1 MTDKDRAFNMSSMR
15 HAVFLIPLVI
25 GSAAVAQL
33 AQTRPAPPVVRT
45 LAPAPAPA
53 SAAAVADVNYSLGD
67 WRRLRASQGYR
78 FADYARF
85 LNANPDWPDET
96 KMRRWA
102 ENAMV
107 PGENAVT
114 VLSFF
119 RSKPPMTGNGFA
131 RLAEAY
137 AATGKPTEAAAAARD
152 AWTSPDLSVDNQNRI
167 GGRFWS
173 SLAAADH
180 DRRVDA
186 LLFDKKPADAARAL
200 GYSSPSR
207 RAAFSARIA
216 MQTSAANADQLYRA
230 VESQVPSD
238 AGLLMDRLRFLKDTY
253 RNVAGA
259 RWLAARPHNFVHRP
273 ADPQRFYEMLLI
285 LARAAWADRN
295 YAQAYDIA
303 RQVDDALP
311 AGADVSL
318 QPYGVRDDYTSLTWT
333 AGEAAMS
340 GLNRYASAIP
350 MFVKYS
356 KGGRSL
362 QVTSK
367 GLYWA
372 GRAAL
377 HAGRAAEA
385 NGYFQQAAAY
395 PELFYGQ
402 LALERL
408 GRPVPAPGGLPQML
422 VTDAQRTAFHQKR
435 LVRATRLLGQQGRR
449 DEQALF
455 VRALAESLDS
465 QADRVLAA
473 ELSQAIG
480 RQDLAVWT
488 ARAAR
493 NNGEAF
499 YMRVAFPTHYNSVPG
514 GRMWSMTHGITRQES
529 SFDRS
534 AISHAGARGL
544 MQLMP
549 GTAREQAGKMGIAYD
564 YSRLTTDPGYNVSLG
579 SAYYARMLNM
589 WGGNHVLAVASYNAG
604 AGNVRKW
611 VRAHGDPRRP
621 GTDVIRWI
629 ERIPFTETRGYVQR
643 VLENSVVY
651 DRLNP
656 QIAGT
661 SVHLSTYLG
670 KSRPG

>member
-1 MTDKDRAFNMSSMR
+1 MR
-15 HAVFLIPLVI
+15 SIAYLLPLVI
-25 GSAAVAQL
+25 GSAALAQL
-33 AQTRPAPPVVRT
+33 AQNRPATPVT
-45 LAPAPAPA
+45 S
-53 SAAAVADVNYSLGD
+53 SAAASAVTDINYALAD
-67 WRRLRASQGYR
+67 WRRLRTSQGYR

-85 LNANPDWPDET
+85 LIANPDWPEET
-96 KMRRWA
+96 KLRRWA
-102 ENAMV
+102 EKAMV
-107 PGENAVT
+107 PGENPVT
-114 VLSFF
+114 VISFF
-119 RSKPPMTGNGFA
+119 RSEAPKTGNGFA

-137 AATGKPTEAAAAARD
+137 LATGKSTEAAAAARD
-152 AWTSPDLSVDNQNRI
+152 AWASPDLSIDDQNRI
-167 GGRFWS
+167 GARFWS
-173 SLAAADH
+173 SLTSADH

-186 LLFDKKPADAARAL
+186 LLFDKKPSDAQRAV
-200 GYSSPSR
+200 GYASPAR
-207 RAAFSARIA
+207 RAAFAARIA

-230 VESQVPSD
+230 VESQVPTD

-253 RNVAGA
+253 RNVSGA
-259 RWLAARPHNFVHRP
+259 RWLAARPHNFTHRP

-285 LARAAWADRN
+285 LARDAWANRN
-295 YAQAYDIA
+295 YQQAYDIA
-303 RQVDDALP
+303 RQVDDSLP

-340 GLNRYASAIP
+340 GLNRYADAARQ
-350 MFVKYS
+350 FYKYAN
-356 KGGRSL
+356 GGRSL

-367 GLYWA
+367 GYYWA
-372 GRAAL
+372 GRALAY
-377 HAGRAAEA
+377 ANRVAEA
-385 NGYFQQAAAY
+385 NAYFAQAAAY

-408 GRPVPAPGGLPQML
+408 GRQVPAPGGLPAML
-422 VTDAQRTAFHQKR
+422 ATDAQRSAFHQKR
-435 LVRATRLLGQQGRR
+435 LVRATQLLGQQGRR

-465 QADRVLAA
+465 EVERVLAVDF
-473 ELSQAIG
+473 SQQIG
-480 RQDLAVWT
+480 RPDLAVWT

-493 NNGEAF
+493 NNGTAF
-499 YMRVAFPTHYNSVPG
+499 YVKPAFPTHHGRVAG
-514 GRMWSMTHGITRQES
+514 GRMWSMMHGITRQES

-534 AISHAGARGL
+534 AVSYAGARGM

-549 GTAREQAGKMGIAYD
+549 GTAREQAGKMGIGYS
-564 YSRLTTDPGYNVSLG
+564 YSRLTSDPAYNVSLG
-579 SAYYARMLNM
+579 SAYYARLLDN

-611 VRAHGDPRRP
+611 VRAYGDPRQP

-651 DRLNP
+651 DKLNP
-656 QIAGT
+656 QVAA
-661 SVHLSTYLG
+661 SSPMHLST
-670 KSRPG
+670 

>member
-1 MTDKDRAFNMSSMR
+1 MSSMR
-15 HAVFLIPLVI
+15 RITYLLPLVI
-25 GSAAVAQL
+25 ASAAIGQL
-33 AQTRPAPPVVRT
+33 AQNRPSGPVASSAVS
-45 LAPAPAPA
+45 A
-53 SAAAVADVNYSLGD
+53 SAVTDINYALGD
-67 WRRLRASQGYR
+67 WRRLRASAGYR

-85 LNANPDWPDET
+85 LIANPGWPEES
-96 KMRRWA
+96 KLRGWA
-102 ENAMV
+102 EKAMV
-107 PGENAVT
+107 SGESPVT
-114 VLSFF
+114 VISFF
-119 RSKPPMTGNGFA
+119 RSEAPKTGNGFA
-131 RLAEAY
+131 RLAESY

-152 AWTSPDLSVDNQNRI
+152 AWASPDLSIDDQNRI
-167 GGRFWS
+167 GARFWS
-173 SLAAADH
+173 SLTAADH

-186 LLFDKKPADAARAL
+186 LLFAKKPTDAQRAL
-200 GYSSPSR
+200 ANASPAR

-230 VESQVPSD
+230 VESQVPTD

-253 RNVAGA
+253 RNVSGA
-259 RWLAARPHNFVHRP
+259 RWLAAQPHNFTYRP
-273 ADPQRFYEMLLI
+273 ADPERFYQMLLI
-285 LARAAWADRN
+285 LARDAWSDRN

-303 RQVDDALP
+303 RQVDDSLP

-318 QPYGVRDDYTSLTWT
+318 QSYGIRDEYTSLTWT

-340 GLNRYASAIP
+340 GLNRYADAARQ
-350 MFVKYS
+350 FYKYAQ
-356 KGGRSL
+356 GGRSL

-367 GLYWA
+367 GFYWA
-372 GRAAL
+372 GRAL
-377 HAGRAAEA
+377 THASRTAEA

-408 GRPVPAPGGLPQML
+408 GRPVPAPGGMPTML
-422 VTDAQRTAFHQKR
+422 ATDAQRSAFQQKR

-465 QADRVLAA
+465 EADRVLAV
-473 ELSQAIG
+473 ELSQQIG
-480 RQDLAVWT
+480 RPDLAVWT
-488 ARAAR
+488 ARASR
-493 NNGEAF
+493 NNGDAF
-499 YMRVAFPTHYNSVPG
+499 YVRQAFPTHQNRVSG

-534 AISHAGARGL
+534 AVSYAGARGM

-549 GTAREQAGKMGIAYD
+549 GTAREQAGKMGIGYD
-564 YSRLTTDPGYNVSLG
+564 YSRLTSDPAYNVSLG
-579 SAYYARMLNM
+579 SAYYARLLDT
-589 WGGNHVLAVASYNAG
+589 WGGSHVLAVASYNAG

-611 VRAHGDPRRP
+611 VRAYGDPRQP

-643 VLENSVVY
+643 VMENSVVY

-656 QIAGT
+656 QSATAG
-661 SVHLSTYLG
+661 SLSSYLG

>member
-1 MTDKDRAFNMSSMR
+1 MSSMR
-15 HAVFLIPLVI
+15 HFAFLVPLVI
-25 GSAAVAQL
+25 GSAAIAQF
-33 AQTRPAPPVVRT
+33 AQTRPAAPVT
-45 LAPAPAPA
+45 SPAPT
-53 SAAAVADVNYSLGD
+53 SAAAVNDINYALGD
-67 WRRLRASQGYR
+67 WRRLRAAEGYR

-85 LNANPDWPDET
+85 LIANPGWPDEA

-102 ENAMV
+102 EKAMV
-107 PGENAVT
+107 PGENALT
-114 VLSFF
+114 VISFF
-119 RSKPPMTGNGFA
+119 RTEPPRSGNGFA

-152 AWTSPDLSVDNQNRI
+152 AWASPDLPVDDQNRI
-167 GGRFWS
+167 GARFWS
-173 SLAAADH
+173 SLSAADH

-186 LLFDKKPADAARAL
+186 LLFAKKPADAQRAL
-200 GYSSPSR
+200 AYASPAR

-216 MQTSAANADQLYRA
+216 MQTSAPNADPLYRA
-230 VESQVPSD
+230 VESQVPTD

-253 RNVAGA
+253 GNVSGA
-259 RWLAARPHNFVHRP
+259 RWLAARPHNFTHRP
-273 ADPQRFYEMLLI
+273 ADTERFYEMLLI
-285 LARAAWADRN
+285 LARAAWAERN

-303 RQVDDALP
+303 RQVDDAFP
-311 AGADVSL
+311 AGATISL
-318 QPYGVRDDYTSLTWT
+318 QPYGVRDNYTSLTWM

-340 GLNRYASAIP
+340 GLNRHADAAR

-356 KGGRSL
+356 QGGRSL

-372 GRAAL
+372 GRAL
-377 HAGRAAEA
+377 LYAGRVAEA

-408 GRPVPAPGGLPQML
+408 GRPVPAPAGLPAML
-422 VTDAQRTAFHQKR
+422 ATDAQRSAFQQKR

-455 VRALAESLDS
+455 VRALAESLDT
-465 QADRVLAA
+465 QADRVLAV
-473 ELSQAIG
+473 ELGQQIG

-488 ARAAR
+488 ARASR

-499 YMRVAFPTHYNSVPG
+499 YFRPAFPTHQAQVPG
-514 GRMWSMTHGITRQES
+514 GRLWSMTHGITRQES

-534 AISHAGARGL
+534 AVSWAGARGL

-549 GTAREQAGKMGIAYD
+549 GTAREQAGKMGLAYD
-564 YSRLTTDPGYNVSLG
+564 YGRLTTDPAYNVSLG
-579 SAYYARMLNM
+579 SAYYRRLLDT

-611 VRAHGDPRRP
+611 VRAYGDPRQP
-621 GTDVIRWI
+621 GTDVVRWI
-629 ERIPFTETRGYVQR
+629 ERIPFSETRGYVQR
-643 VLENSVVY
+643 VMENSVVY
-651 DRLNP
+651 DELNP
-656 QIAGT
+656 QTASLGAM
-661 SVHLSTYLG
+661 HLSTFLG

>member
-1 MTDKDRAFNMSSMR
+1 MSSMR
-15 HAVFLIPLVI
+15 KAVYLIVPLAI
-25 GSAAVAQL
+25 GSAAL
-33 AQTRPAPPVVRT
+33 AQFANTPAAT
-45 LAPAPAPA
+45 TQPAARQP
-53 SAAAVADVNYSLGD
+53 AVAATSVHDINYALGD
-67 WRRLRASQGYR
+67 WRRLRASEGYR

-85 LNANPDWPDET
+85 LIANPGWPDES
-96 KMRRWA
+96 KIRRWA
-102 ENAMV
+102 EKAMV
-107 PGENAVT
+107 PGEHPVT
-114 VLSFF
+114 VISFF
-119 RSKPPMTGNGFA
+119 ANELPRSGNGHA

-137 AATGKPTEAAAAARD
+137 AATGRAAEAAVAARN
-152 AWTSPDLSVDNQNRI
+152 AWASPDLASADEGRI
-167 GGRFWS
+167 GSRFWN
-173 SLAAADH
+173 SLTAADH

-186 LLFDKKPADAARAL
+186 LLFAKKPQDAQRAL
-200 GYSSPSR
+200 AYSSPAR

-230 VESQVPSD
+230 VEDQVPSD

-253 RNVAGA
+253 GNESGA
-259 RWLAARPHNFVHRP
+259 RWLAARPHNFTHRP
-273 ADPQRFYEMLLI
+273 ADPERFYDMLLA
-285 LARAAWADRN
+285 LARSAWADRN
-295 YAQAYDIA
+295 YAQVYDIA
-303 RQVDDALP
+303 RQVDDSLP
-311 AGADVSL
+311 AGVDVTL
-318 QPYGVRDDYTSLTWT
+318 QSYGIRDNYTSLTWM

-340 GLNRYASAIP
+340 GLRRYSDAARQ
-350 MFVKYS
+350 FHKYS

-362 QVTSK
+362 QVTTK

-372 GRAAL
+372 GRALL
-377 HAGRAAEA
+377 HAGRGSEA
-385 NGYFQQAAAY
+385 SGYFQQAAAY

-408 GRPVPAPGGLPQML
+408 ARPVPAPGGLPQML
-422 VTDAQRTAFHQKR
+422 VTDAQRVAFQQKR

-455 VRALAESLDS
+455 VRALAEGLDND
-465 QADRVLAA
+465 ADRVLAV
-473 ELSQAIG
+473 ELSQQIG
-480 RQDLAVWT
+480 RPDLAVWT

-493 NNGEAF
+493 NNGSAF
-499 YMRVAFPTHYNSVPG
+499 YFRAAFPTHHSQVPG

-534 AISHAGARGL
+534 AVSWAGARGL

-549 GTAREQAGKMGIAYD
+549 ATAREQAGKMGLAYD
-564 YSRLTTDPGYNVSLG
+564 YSRLTSDPAYNVSLG
-579 SAYYARMLNM
+579 SAYYRRMLDT

-611 VRAHGDPRRP
+611 VRAYGDPRRP
-621 GTDVIRWI
+621 DTDVVRWI
-629 ERIPFTETRGYVQR
+629 ERIPFMETRGYVQR

-656 QIAGT
+656 HVADG
-661 SVHLSTYLG
+661 SVHLSNYLG

>member
-1 MTDKDRAFNMSSMR
+1 MSSMR
-15 HAVFLIPLVI
+15 PIAFLVPLVI
-25 GSAAVAQL
+25 GSAALAQL
-33 AQTRPAPPVVRT
+33 PQTRPA
-45 LAPAPAPA
+45 APARPP
-53 SAAAVADVNYSLGD
+53 AAAATAAYDINYALAD
-67 WRRLRASQGYR
+67 WRRLRASEGYR

-85 LNANPDWPDET
+85 LIANPGWPDESR
-96 KMRRWA
+96 MRRWA
-102 ENAMV
+102 EKAMV
-107 PGENAVT
+107 TGENAVT
-114 VLSFF
+114 VLAFF
-119 RSKPPMTGNGFA
+119 RTRPPETGNGHA

-137 AATGKPTEAAAAARD
+137 AATGKPAEAAAAARA
-152 AWTSPDLSVDNQNRI
+152 AWASADLSIDDQNRI
-167 GGRFWS
+167 GARFWS
-173 SLAAADH
+173 SLSATDH

-186 LLFDKKPADAARAL
+186 LLFAKKPQDAQRAL
-200 GYSSPSR
+200 GYAGPAR
-207 RAAFSARIA
+207 RAAFAARIA
-216 MQTSAANADQLYRA
+216 MQMSAANADQLYRA

-253 RNVAGA
+253 GNVSGA
-259 RWLAARPHNFVHRP
+259 RWLAARPHNFTNRP
-273 ADPQRFYEMLLI
+273 ADVERLYDMLLV
-285 LARAAWADRN
+285 LGRAAWADRN

-311 AGADVSL
+311 SGVDVSL
-318 QPYGVRDDYTSLTWT
+318 QPYGVRDNYTSLTWM

-340 GLNRYASAIP
+340 GLNRYASAAP
-350 MFVKYS
+350 EFVKYS
-356 KGGRSL
+356 RGGRSL
-362 QVTSK
+362 QVTTK

-372 GRAAL
+372 GRALL

-385 NGYFQQAAAY
+385 NAYFQQAAAY

-402 LALERL
+402 LSLERL
-408 GRPVPAPGGLPQML
+408 GRPVPAPAGLPQML
-422 VTDAQRTAFHQKR
+422 ATDAQRSAFQQKR
-435 LVRATRLLGQQGRR
+435 IVRATRLLGQQGRR

-455 VRALAESLDS
+455 VRALAEGLDT

-473 ELSQAIG
+473 ELAQQIG

-488 ARAAR
+488 ARASR

-499 YMRVAFPTHYNSVPG
+499 YFRPAFPTHYSQVQG

-534 AISHAGARGL
+534 AVSHAGARGL

-549 GTAREQAGKMGIAYD
+549 STAREQAGKMGIAYD
-564 YSRLTTDPGYNVSLG
+564 YGRLTTDPAYNVSLG
-579 SAYYARMLNM
+579 SAYYRRLLDN

-611 VRAHGDPRRP
+611 VRAYGDPRQP
-621 GTDVIRWI
+621 GVDVVRWI
-629 ERIPFTETRGYVQR
+629 EKIPFEETRGYVQR

-656 QIAGT
+656 QTASAG
-661 SVHLSTYLG
+661 SIHLSNYLG

>member
-1 MTDKDRAFNMSSMR
+1 MR
-15 HAVFLIPLVI
+15 RIAYLLPLVI
-25 GSAAVAQL
+25 GSAALAQL
-33 AQTRPAPPVVRT
+33 AQNRPATPVT
-45 LAPAPAPA
+45 S
-53 SAAAVADVNYSLGD
+53 SAAASAVTDINYALAD
-67 WRRLRASQGYR
+67 WRRLRTSGGYR

-85 LNANPDWPDET
+85 LIANPDWPEET
-96 KMRRWA
+96 KLRRWA
-102 ENAMV
+102 EKAMV
-107 PGENAVT
+107 PGENPVT
-114 VLSFF
+114 VISFF
-119 RSKPPMTGNGFA
+119 RSEAPKTGNGFA

-137 AATGKPTEAAAAARD
+137 LATGKSTEAAAAARD
-152 AWTSPDLSVDNQNRI
+152 AWASPDLSIDDQNRI
-167 GGRFWS
+167 GARFWS
-173 SLAAADH
+173 SLTSADH

-186 LLFDKKPADAARAL
+186 LLFDKKPSDAQRAVGYASPARR
-200 GYSSPSR
+200 G
-207 RAAFSARIA
+207 AFAARIA

-253 RNVAGA
+253 RNVSGA
-259 RWLAARPHNFVHRP
+259 RWLAARPHNFTHRP

-285 LARAAWADRN
+285 LARDAWANRN
-295 YAQAYDIA
+295 YQQAYDIA
-303 RQVDDALP
+303 RQVDDSLP

-318 QPYGVRDDYTSLTWT
+318 QPYGVRDEYTSLTWT

-340 GLNRYASAIP
+340 GLNRYADAARQ
-350 MFVKYS
+350 FYKYAN
-356 KGGRSL
+356 GGRSL

-367 GLYWA
+367 GYYWA
-372 GRAAL
+372 GRALAY
-377 HAGRAAEA
+377 AKRVAEA
-385 NGYFQQAAAY
+385 NAYFAQAAAY

-408 GRPVPAPGGLPQML
+408 GRQVPAPAGLPAML
-422 VTDAQRTAFHQKR
+422 ATDAQRLAFHQKR

-465 QADRVLAA
+465 EVERVLAVDF
-473 ELSQAIG
+473 SQQIG
-480 RQDLAVWT
+480 RPDLAVWT

-493 NNGEAF
+493 NNGTAF
-499 YMRVAFPTHYNSVPG
+499 YVRPAFPTHYGRVAG
-514 GRMWSMTHGITRQES
+514 GRMWSMMHGITRQES

-534 AISHAGARGL
+534 AVSYAGARGM

-549 GTAREQAGKMGIAYD
+549 GTAREQAGKMGIGYS
-564 YSRLTTDPGYNVSLG
+564 YSRLTSDPAYNVSLG
-579 SAYYARMLNM
+579 SAYYARLLDN

-611 VRAHGDPRRP
+611 VRAYGDPRQP

-656 QIAGT
+656 QSASAG
-661 SVHLSTYLG
+661 SLSSYLG

>member
-1 MTDKDRAFNMSSMR
+1 MSSMR
-15 HAVFLIPLVI
+15 HATFLISLVI
-25 GSAAVAQL
+25 GTAAVAQL
-33 AQTRPAPPVVRT
+33 AQTRPATPAVSV
-45 LAPAPAPA
+45 PAPAG
-53 SAAAVADVNYSLGD
+53 AAAVADINYSLGD
-67 WRRLRASQGYR
+67 WRRLRMSEGYR

-85 LNANPDWPDET
+85 LISNPGWPDEAR
-96 KMRRWA
+96 MRRWA
-102 ENAMV
+102 EKAMV

-119 RSKPPMTGNGFA
+119 RSEPPKTGNGFA
-131 RLAEAY
+131 RLAEAF
-137 AATGKPTEAAAAARD
+137 AATGKPTEAAAAARN
-152 AWTSPDLSVDNQNRI
+152 AWTSPDLSIDDQNRI
-167 GGRFWS
+167 GARFWS
-173 SLAAADH
+173 SLSAADH
-180 DRRVDA
+180 DKRVDA
-186 LLFDKKPADAARAL
+186 LLFAKKPGDAARAL
-200 GYSSPSR
+200 GYATPSR

-216 MQTSAANADQLYRA
+216 MQTSAADADTRYRA

-253 RNVAGA
+253 RNEAGA

-285 LARAAWADRN
+285 LARAAWSDRN

-311 AGADVSL
+311 PGADVSL

-350 MFVKYS
+350 LFVKYS

-377 HAGRAAEA
+377 HANRAAEA
-385 NGYFQQAAAY
+385 NGYFSQAAAY

-402 LALERL
+402 LSLERL

-422 VTDAQRTAFHQKR
+422 VTDAQRSAFQQKR

-455 VRALAESLDS
+455 VRALAESLAS
-465 QADRVLAA
+465 EADRVMAA
-473 ELSQAIG
+473 ELAQAIG

-493 NNGEAF
+493 NEGDAF
-499 YMRVAFPTHYNSVPG
+499 YVRQAFPTHHGQVGG

-549 GTAREQAGKMGIAYD
+549 GTAREQAGKMGLAYD
-564 YSRLTTDPGYNVSLG
+564 YRRLTTDPAYNVSLG
-579 SAYYARMLNM
+579 SAYYARLLNT

-611 VRAHGDPRRP
+611 VRAYGDPRQP

-656 QIAGT
+656 QTAAT
-661 SVHLSTYLG
+661 SMHLSTYLG

>member
-1 MTDKDRAFNMSSMR
+1 MSSMR
-15 HAVFLIPLVI
+15 PIVFLVPLAI
-25 GSAAVAQL
+25 GSAALAQY
-33 AQTRPAPPVVRT
+33 AQTRPATPVGS
-45 LAPAPAPA
+45 PA
-53 SAAAVADVNYSLGD
+53 AAAVAVNDINYSLGD

-85 LNANPDWPDET
+85 LNANPGWPGEAA
-96 KMRRWA
+96 MRRAA
-102 ENAMV
+102 EKAMV
-107 PGENAVT
+107 PGENALT
-114 VLSFF
+114 VIAFF
-119 RSKPPMTGNGFA
+119 SNKLPETGNGFA
-131 RLAEAY
+131 RLAEAF
-137 AATGKPTEAAAAARD
+137 AATGKQAEAAAAARD
-152 AWTSPDLSVDNQNRI
+152 AMASADLSLADEQRI
-167 GGRFWS
+167 GSRFWN
-173 SLAAADH
+173 SLSPTDH

-186 LLFDKKPADAARAL
+186 LLFAKKPADAQRAMA
-200 GYSSPSR
+200 YASPAR

-216 MQTSAANADQLYRA
+216 MQTSAANSDSLYRA
-230 VESQVPSD
+230 VESQVATD

-253 RNVAGA
+253 GNVAGA
-259 RWLAARPHNFVHRP
+259 RWLAARPHQFTYRP
-273 ADPQRFYEMLLI
+273 AEPERFYDMLLV
-285 LARAAWADRN
+285 LARAAWAAGN
-295 YAQAYDIA
+295 YQQAYDIA

-311 AGADVSL
+311 PGADVTL
-318 QPYGVRDDYTSLTWT
+318 QSYGIRDNYTSLTWL

-340 GLNRYASAIP
+340 GLRRYADAARE
-350 MFVKYS
+350 FVKYS

-367 GLYWA
+367 GYYWA
-372 GRAAL
+372 GRALLFANRP
-377 HAGRAAEA
+377 GEA
-385 NGYFQQAAAY
+385 NAYFQQAAAY

-408 GRPVPAPGGLPQML
+408 GRPVPAPGGLPTML
-422 VTDAQRTAFHQKR
+422 ATDAQRSAFQQKR

-465 QADRVLAA
+465 EADRVLAV
-473 ELSQAIG
+473 ELSQQIY
-480 RQDLAVWT
+480 RPDLAVWT

-493 NNGEAF
+493 NNGQAF
-499 YMRVAFPTHYNSVPG
+499 YVRSAFPTHQAQVSG

-529 SFDRS
+529 SFDRAAVS
-534 AISHAGARGL
+534 WAGARGL

-549 GTAREQAGKMGIAYD
+549 GTAREQAGKMGLGYD
-564 YSRLTTDPGYNVSLG
+564 YARLTTDPSYNVSLG
-579 SAYYARMLNM
+579 SAYYARLLNT

-611 VRAHGDPRRP
+611 VRAYGDPRQP
-621 GTDVIRWI
+621 GADVVRWI

-651 DRLNP
+651 DKLNP
-656 QIAGT
+656 QMASGA
-661 SVHLSTYLG
+661 VHLSTYLG

>member
-1 MTDKDRAFNMSSMR
+1 MSSMR
-15 HAVFLIPLVI
+15 RIAFLFPLVI
-25 GSAAVAQL
+25 GSAALAQL
-33 AQTRPAPPVVRT
+33 AQPRPAASTTSPV
-45 LAPAPAPA
+45 AA
-53 SAAAVADVNYSLGD
+53 AAAVTDINYALGD
-67 WRRLRASQGYR
+67 WRRLRSSEGYR

-85 LNANPDWPDET
+85 LVSNPGWPEEA
-96 KMRRWA
+96 KLRRWA
-102 ENAMV
+102 EKAMV
-107 PGENAVT
+107 PGENPLQ

-119 RSKPPMTGNGFA
+119 KSDLPKTGKGHA

-137 AATGKPTEAAAAARD
+137 AATGRATEAAVAARE
-152 AWTSPDLSVDNQNRI
+152 AWASADLPADDEGRI
-167 GGRFWS
+167 GSRFWS
-173 SLAAADH
+173 SLTSADH

-186 LLFDKKPADAARAL
+186 LLFAKKPADAQRAL
-200 GYSSPSR
+200 AYAGPAR

-216 MQTSAANADQLYRA
+216 MQTSAPNADALYRA
-230 VESQVPSD
+230 VEAQVPTD

-253 RNVAGA
+253 GNVSGA
-259 RWLAARPHNFVHRP
+259 RWLAARPHNFTYGP
-273 ADPQRFYEMLLI
+273 ADTERFYEMLMI

-295 YAQAYDIA
+295 FAQAYDIA

-311 AGADVSL
+311 GGADVTL
-318 QPYGVRDDYTSLTWT
+318 QPYGVRDEYTSLTWT

-340 GLNRYASAIP
+340 GLNRYANAIP
-350 MFVKYS
+350 QFVKYS

-377 HAGRAAEA
+377 YAGRAAEA
-385 NGYFQQAAAY
+385 NGYFQRAAAY

-408 GRPVPAPGGLPQML
+408 GRAVPAPAGLPAML
-422 VTDAQRTAFHQKR
+422 ATDAQRQAFQNKR

-455 VRALAESLDS
+455 VRALAESLDTE
-465 QADRVLAA
+465 ADRVLAV
-473 ELSQAIG
+473 ELGQQIG

-488 ARAAR
+488 ARSAR

-499 YMRVAFPTHYNSVPG
+499 YVRAAFPTHYSQVPG
-514 GRMWSMTHGITRQES
+514 GRLWSMTHGITRQES

-534 AISHAGARGL
+534 AISFAGARGL

-549 GTAREQAGKMGIAYD
+549 GTAREQAGKMGMAYD
-564 YSRLTTDPGYNVSLG
+564 YSRLTTDPAYNVSLG
-579 SAYYARMLNM
+579 SAYYARLLNT

-611 VRAHGDPRRP
+611 INAYGDPRQP
-621 GTDVIRWI
+621 STDVVRWI

-651 DRLNP
+651 DKLNP
-656 QIAGT
+656 QSASASSI
-661 SVHLSTYLG
+661 HLSNYLG

>member
-1 MTDKDRAFNMSSMR
+1 MSSMR
-15 HAVFLIPLVI
+15 QVAFLIPLLA
-25 GSAAVAQL
+25 GSAALAQL
-33 AQTRPAPPVVRT
+33 NQPVPAPRT
-45 LAPAPAPA
+45 PMA
-53 SAAAVADVNYSLGD
+53 SSAMAVTDVNYALAD
-67 WRRLRASQGYR
+67 WRRLRASEGYR

-85 LNANPDWPDET
+85 VTANPDWPGEAAI
-96 KMRRWA
+96 RRSA
-102 ENAMV
+102 EKAMV
-107 PGENAVT
+107 PGENAAT
-114 VLSFF
+114 VIAFF
-119 RSKPPMTGNGFA
+119 STEAPKSGNGFA

-137 AATGKPTEAAAAARD
+137 AATGRTAEAAVAARS
-152 AWTSPDLSVDNQNRI
+152 AWASADLSAYDQSLI
-167 GGRFWS
+167 ASRFWS
-173 SLAAADH
+173 SLSAADH

-186 LLFDKKPADAARAL
+186 LLFAKKAADAQRAL
-200 GYSSPSR
+200 AQASPSR
-207 RAAFSARIA
+207 RAAFAARIA
-216 MQTSAANADQLYRA
+216 MQTSAANADALYRS
-230 VESQVPSD
+230 VEDQVASD

-253 RNVAGA
+253 GNVAGA
-259 RWLAARPHNFVHRP
+259 RWLAARPHNFTHRP
-273 ADPQRFYEMLLI
+273 ADVERFYDMLLV

-303 RQVDDALP
+303 RQIDDSLP
-311 AGADVSL
+311 AGADLTL
-318 QPYGVRDDYTSLTWT
+318 QPYGVRDNYTSLAWT

-340 GLNRYASAIP
+340 GLNRYAAAIP
-350 MFVKYS
+350 LFVKYS

-362 QVTSK
+362 QVMSK

-372 GRAAL
+372 GRAAQY
-377 HAGRAAEA
+377 AGQGSTA
-385 NGYFQQAAAY
+385 NTYFQQAAAY

-408 GRPVPAPGGLPQML
+408 GRPVPAPAGLPTML
-422 VTDAQRTAFHQKR
+422 ATDAQRAAFQQKR

-455 VRALAESLDS
+455 IRALAESLDND
-465 QADRVLAA
+465 AERVLAI
-473 ELSQAIG
+473 ELGQQIG

-493 NNGEAF
+493 NNGDAF
-499 YMRVAFPTHYNSVPG
+499 YFRPAFPTHYSQVPG

-529 SFDRS
+529 SFDRT
-534 AISHAGARGL
+534 AVSHAGARGL

-549 GTAREQAGKMGIAYD
+549 GTAREQAGKMGMPYD
-564 YSRLTTDPGYNVSLG
+564 FARLTTDPAYNVSLG
-579 SAYYARMLNM
+579 SAYYARLLNT

-611 VRAHGDPRRP
+611 VRAYGDPRQP
-621 GTDVIRWI
+621 GADVVRWI

-656 QIAGT
+656 QMASGPM
-661 SVHLSTYLG
+661 HLSTYLG
-670 KSRPG
+670 KPRPG

>member
-1 MTDKDRAFNMSSMR
+1 MSSMR
-15 HAVFLIPLVI
+15 QIAFLFPLVI
-25 GSAAVAQL
+25 GSAALAQL
-33 AQTRPAPPVVRT
+33 AQSPAAMAV
-45 LAPAPAPA
+45 APATSA
-53 SAAAVADVNYSLGD
+53 SAVTDINYALGD
-67 WRRLRASQGYR
+67 WRRLRMSEGYR
-78 FADYARF
+78 FAHYARF
-85 LNANPDWPDET
+85 LISNPGWPEET

-102 ENAMV
+102 EKAMV
-107 PGENAVT
+107 PGENPLT
-114 VLSFF
+114 VIAFF
-119 RSKPPMTGNGFA
+119 KSDLPRTGNGRA

-137 AATGKPTEAAAAARD
+137 AATGKPTEAAVAARD
-152 AWTSPDLSVDNQNRI
+152 AWASPDLSIDDQNRI
-167 GGRFWS
+167 GARFWS
-173 SLAAADH
+173 SLSATDH

-186 LLFDKKPADAARAL
+186 LLFAKNPADAQRAL
-200 GYSSPSR
+200 ANASPAR

-216 MQTSAANADQLYRA
+216 MQTSLPDADAQYRR

-253 RNVAGA
+253 RNEAGA
-259 RWLAARPHNFVHRP
+259 RWLAARPHNFTYRP
-273 ADPQRFYEMLLI
+273 ADIERFYDMLLT
-285 LARAAWADRN
+285 LARSAWADRN

-303 RQVDDALP
+303 RQADDALSP
-311 AGADVSL
+311 GADVNL
-318 QPYGVRDDYTSLTWT
+318 QPYGVRDDYTSLTWM

-340 GLNRYASAIP
+340 GLNRYGDAARE
-350 MFVKYS
+350 FVKYS
-356 KGGRSL
+356 RGGRSL

-377 HAGRAAEA
+377 YAGHGSEA

-408 GRPVPAPGGLPQML
+408 GRPVPAPGGLPAML
-422 VTDAQRTAFHQKR
+422 VTDAQRSAFQQKR
-435 LVRATRLLGQQGRR
+435 LVRATRLLGQQGLRQ
-449 DEQALF
+449 EQSLF

-465 QADRVLAA
+465 EAERVMATELA
-473 ELSQAIG
+473 QQIG

-488 ARAAR
+488 ARASR
-493 NNGEAF
+493 NDGEAF
-499 YMRVAFPTHYNSVPG
+499 YVRAAFPTHYAQIPG

-534 AISHAGARGL
+534 AVSFAGARGM

-549 GTAREQAGKMGIAYD
+549 GTAREQAGKMGVAYD
-564 YSRLTTDPGYNVSLG
+564 LGRLTSDPAYNVSLG
-579 SAYYARMLNM
+579 SAYYRRLLDI

-611 VRAHGDPRRP
+611 VNAYGDPRQP
-621 GTDVIRWI
+621 GTDVVRWI

-651 DRLNP
+651 DKLNP
-656 QIAGT
+656 QSA
-661 SVHLSTYLG
+661 SASPVHLSTYLG

>member
-1 MTDKDRAFNMSSMR
+1 MSSMR
-15 HAVFLIPLVI
+15 PIAFLLPLVI
-25 GSAAVAQL
+25 GSAALAQY
-33 AQTRPAPPVVRT
+33 AQTRPATPVNS
-45 LAPAPAPA
+45 PATA
-53 SAAAVADVNYSLGD
+53 SAAVNDINYALGD
-67 WRRLRASQGYR
+67 WRRLRSSEGYR

-85 LNANPDWPDET
+85 LISNPGWPEEAR
-96 KMRRWA
+96 MRRWA
-102 ENAMV
+102 EKAMV
-107 PGENAVT
+107 PGENALT
-114 VLSFF
+114 VISFF
-119 RSKPPMTGNGFA
+119 SSELPNSGNGHA

-137 AATGKPTEAAAAARD
+137 AATGKTTEAAAAARD
-152 AWTSPDLSVDNQNRI
+152 AWASADLSIDDQNRI
-167 GGRFWS
+167 GARFWS
-173 SLAAADH
+173 SLGAADH

-186 LLFDKKPADAARAL
+186 LLFAKKPTDAERAL
-200 GYSSPSR
+200 AYASPAR
-207 RAAFSARIA
+207 RAAFAARIA
-216 MQTSAANADQLYRA
+216 MQTSAPNADALYRA
-230 VESQVPSD
+230 VEAQVPTD

-253 RNVAGA
+253 GNVSGA
-259 RWLAARPHNFVHRP
+259 RWLAARPHNFIHRP
-273 ADPQRFYEMLLI
+273 ADPERFYEMLLV
-285 LARAAWADRN
+285 LTRSAWADRN

-311 AGADVSL
+311 ANTDVTL
-318 QPYGVRDDYTSLTWT
+318 QSYGVRDEYTSLTWA

-340 GLNRYASAIP
+340 GLNRYSDAVRQ
-350 MFVKYS
+350 FLKYS

-372 GRAAL
+372 GRAAMY
-377 HAGRAAEA
+377 AGRAAEA
-385 NGYFQQAAAY
+385 NGYFAQAAAY

-408 GRPVPAPGGLPQML
+408 GRPVPAPAGLPTL
-422 VTDAQRTAFHQKR
+422 LATDAQRAAFQNKR

-465 QADRVLAA
+465 QADRVLAT
-473 ELSQAIG
+473 ELGQQIG

-493 NNGEAF
+493 NDGEAF
-499 YMRVAFPTHYNSVPG
+499 YVRPAFPTHYSQVPG

-534 AISHAGARGL
+534 AVSHAGARGL

-564 YSRLTTDPGYNVSLG
+564 YYRLTSDPAYNVSLG
-579 SAYYARMLNM
+579 SAYYARLLNN

-611 VRAHGDPRRP
+611 VRAYGDPRQP
-621 GTDVIRWI
+621 GADVVRWI

-656 QIAGT
+656 QTASAG

>member
-1 MTDKDRAFNMSSMR
+1 MSSMR
-15 HAVFLIPLVI
+15 PIAFLVPLVI
-25 GSAAVAQL
+25 GSAALAQL
-33 AQTRPAPPVVRT
+33 AQTRPA
-45 LAPAPAPA
+45 APARPP
-53 SAAAVADVNYSLGD
+53 AAAATAAYDINYALAD
-67 WRRLRASQGYR
+67 WRRLRASEGYR

-85 LNANPDWPDET
+85 LIANPGWPDESR
-96 KMRRWA
+96 MRRWA
-102 ENAMV
+102 EKAMV
-107 PGENAVT
+107 TGENAVT
-114 VLSFF
+114 VLAFF
-119 RSKPPMTGNGFA
+119 RTRPPETGNGHA

-137 AATGKPTEAAAAARD
+137 AATGKPAEAAAAARA
-152 AWTSPDLSVDNQNRI
+152 AWASADLSIDDQNRI
-167 GGRFWS
+167 GARFWS
-173 SLAAADH
+173 SLSATDH

-186 LLFDKKPADAARAL
+186 LLFAKKPQDAQRAL
-200 GYSSPSR
+200 GYAGPAR
-207 RAAFSARIA
+207 RAAFAARIA

-253 RNVAGA
+253 GNVSGA
-259 RWLAARPHNFVHRP
+259 RWLAARPHNFTHRP
-273 ADPQRFYEMLLI
+273 ADVERFYDMLLV
-285 LARAAWADRN
+285 LGRAAWADRN

-311 AGADVSL
+311 SGVDVSL
-318 QPYGVRDDYTSLTWT
+318 QPYSVRDNYTSLTWM

-340 GLNRYASAIP
+340 GLNRYASAAP
-350 MFVKYS
+350 EFVKYS
-356 KGGRSL
+356 RGGRSL
-362 QVTSK
+362 QVTTK

-372 GRAAL
+372 GRALL

-385 NGYFQQAAAY
+385 NAYFQQAAAY

-402 LALERL
+402 LSLERL
-408 GRPVPAPGGLPQML
+408 GRPVPAPAGLPQML
-422 VTDAQRTAFHQKR
+422 ATDAQRSAFQQKR
-435 LVRATRLLGQQGRR
+435 IVRATRLLGQQGRR

-455 VRALAESLDS
+455 VRALAEGLDT

-473 ELSQAIG
+473 ELAQQIG

-488 ARAAR
+488 ARASR

-499 YMRVAFPTHYNSVPG
+499 YFRPAFPTHYSQVQG

-534 AISHAGARGL
+534 AVSHAGARGL

-549 GTAREQAGKMGIAYD
+549 STAREQAGKMGIAYD
-564 YSRLTTDPGYNVSLG
+564 YGRLTTDPAYNVSLG
-579 SAYYARMLNM
+579 SAYYRRLLDN

-611 VRAHGDPRRP
+611 VRAYGDPRQP
-621 GTDVIRWI
+621 GVDVVRWI
-629 ERIPFTETRGYVQR
+629 ERIPFMETRGYVQR

-656 QIAGT
+656 QTASAG
-661 SVHLSTYLG
+661 SIHLSNYLG

>member
-1 MTDKDRAFNMSSMR
+1 MR
-15 HAVFLIPLVI
+15 HTAFLIPLVI

-33 AQTRPAPPVVRT
+33 AQNRPATPV
-45 LAPAPAPA
+45 LPAPVG
-53 SAAAVADVNYSLGD
+53 SAAVADINYSLGD
-67 WRRLRASQGYR
+67 WRRLRMSEGYR

-85 LNANPDWPDET
+85 LISNPGWPEEA

-102 ENAMV
+102 EKAMV
-107 PGENAVT
+107 PGENALT
-114 VLSFF
+114 VIAFF
-119 RSKPPMTGNGFA
+119 RSEAPKSGNGFA
-131 RLAEAY
+131 RLAEAF
-137 AATGKPTEAAAAARD
+137 AATGKPAEAAAAARD
-152 AWTSPDLSVDNQNRI
+152 AWASPDLSLDDQNRI
-167 GGRFWS
+167 GARFWS
-173 SLAAADH
+173 SLSAADH

-186 LLFDKKPADAARAL
+186 LLFAKKPGDAARSL
-200 GYSSPSR
+200 GYSGPSR

-230 VESQVPSD
+230 VEAQVPSD

-253 RNVAGA
+253 RNETGA
-259 RWLAARPHNFVHRP
+259 RWLAARPHDFVHRP

-303 RQVDDALP
+303 RQTDDSLP
-311 AGADVSL
+311 AGAAVSL

-340 GLNRYASAIP
+340 GLNRYSNAVQQ
-350 MFVKYS
+350 FVKYS

-362 QVTSK
+362 QVTTK

-377 HAGRAAEA
+377 HAGRAADA

-408 GRPVPAPGGLPQML
+408 GRPVPAPAGLPQML
-422 VTDAQRTAFHQKR
+422 VTDAQRSAFQQKR

-455 VRALAESLDS
+455 VRALAEGLDS
-465 QADRVLAA
+465 EAERVMAA
-473 ELSQAIG
+473 ELAPAIG

-493 NNGEAF
+493 NNGQAF
-499 YMRVAFPTHYNSVPG
+499 YVRQAFPQHYSQVPG
-514 GRMWSMTHGITRQES
+514 GRMWSMTHGIIRQES
-529 SFDRS
+529 SFDRT
-534 AISHAGARGL
+534 AVSHAGARGL

-549 GTAREQAGKMGIAYD
+549 ATAREQAGKMGLAYD
-564 YSRLTTDPGYNVSLG
+564 YARLTTDPAYNVSLG
-579 SAYYARMLNM
+579 SAYYARLLNM

-611 VRAHGDPRRP
+611 VNAYGDPRQP
-621 GTDVIRWI
+621 GADVVRWI

-643 VLENSVVY
+643 VMENSVVY
-651 DRLNP
+651 DELNP
-656 QIAGT
+656 QTASMG
-661 SVHLSTYLG
+661 SVHLSTFLG
-670 KSRPG
+670 KARPG

>member
-1 MTDKDRAFNMSSMR
+1 MSSMR
-15 HAVFLIPLVI
+15 HVIYLVPLVV
-25 GSAAVAQL
+25 GSAALAQL
-33 AQTRPAPPVVRT
+33 AQPRPAAPT
-45 LAPAPAPA
+45 YSAPA
-53 SAAAVADVNYSLGD
+53 AAAAATDINYSLAD
-67 WRRLRASQGYR
+67 WRRLRAAEGYR

-85 LNANPDWPDET
+85 IIANPGWPEEA

-102 ENAMV
+102 EKAMV
-107 PGENAVT
+107 PGENALT

-119 RSKPPMTGNGFA
+119 RSELPKTGNGHA
-131 RLAEAY
+131 RLADAY
-137 AATGKPTEAAAAARD
+137 AATGKPAEAAAAARD
-152 AWTSPDLSVDNQNRI
+152 AWASADLSANDESQIASRY
-167 GGRFWS
+167 WA
-173 SLAAADH
+173 SLSAADH

-186 LLFDKKPADAARAL
+186 LLFAKKPADAQRAL
-200 GYSSPSR
+200 AYAAPSR
-207 RAAFSARIA
+207 RGAFQARIA
-216 MQTSAANADQLYRA
+216 MQTSAANADALYRA
-230 VESQVPSD
+230 VEPQVASD

-253 RNVAGA
+253 GNVAGA
-259 RWLAARPHNFVHRP
+259 RWLAARPHRFTYRP
-273 ADPQRFYEMLLI
+273 AEPERFYDMLLV

-295 YAQAYDIA
+295 YQQAYDIA

-311 AGADVSL
+311 QGVDVTL
-318 QPYGVRDDYTSLTWT
+318 QPYGVRDNYTSLTWL

-340 GLNRYASAIP
+340 GLRRYADAARE
-350 MFVKYS
+350 FVKYS

-367 GLYWA
+367 GYYWA
-372 GRAAL
+372 GRALLFAN
-377 HAGRAAEA
+377 RSAEA
-385 NGYFQQAAAY
+385 NAYFQQAAAF

-408 GRPVPAPGGLPQML
+408 GRSVPAPGGLPTML
-422 VTDAQRTAFHQKR
+422 ATDAQRSAFQQKR

-455 VRALAESLDS
+455 IRALAEGLNSE
-465 QADRVLAA
+465 ADRVLAV
-473 ELSQAIG
+473 ELSQQIY
-480 RQDLAVWT
+480 RPDLAVWT

-493 NNGEAF
+493 NNGQAF
-499 YMRVAFPTHYNSVPG
+499 YVRSAFPTHQAQVPG

-534 AISHAGARGL
+534 AVSHAGARGL

-549 GTAREQAGKMGIAYD
+549 GTAREQAGKMGLGYD
-564 YSRLTTDPGYNVSLG
+564 YSRLTNDPAYNVSLG
-579 SAYYARMLNM
+579 SAYYARLLNS

-611 VRAHGDPRRP
+611 IRANGDPRDP
-621 GTDVIRWI
+621 GTDVVRWI

-651 DRLNP
+651 DELNP
-656 QIAGT
+656 QTASMGAM
-661 SVHLSTYLG
+661 HLSTFLG

>member
-1 MTDKDRAFNMSSMR
+1 MSSMR
-15 HAVFLIPLVI
+15 PIAFLVPLAI
-25 GSAAVAQL
+25 GSAALAQY
-33 AQTRPAPPVVRT
+33 AQTRPA
-45 LAPAPAPA
+45 APAPAPA
-53 SAAAVADVNYSLGD
+53 FAAATVNDINYALGD

-85 LNANPDWPDET
+85 LNANPGWPGET
-96 KMRRWA
+96 AMRRAA
-102 ENAMV
+102 EKAMV
-107 PGENAVT
+107 PGENALT
-114 VLSFF
+114 VLAFF
-119 RSKPPMTGNGFA
+119 RNDLPETGNGFA

-137 AATGKPTEAAAAARD
+137 AATGKQAEAGAAARD
-152 AWTSPDLSVDNQNRI
+152 AMASADLSLADEQRI
-167 GGRFWS
+167 GSRFWN
-173 SLAAADH
+173 SLSPTDH

-186 LLFDKKPADAARAL
+186 LLFAKKPSDAQRAL
-200 GYSSPSR
+200 AYASPAR
-207 RAAFSARIA
+207 RAAFAARIA
-216 MQTSAANADQLYRA
+216 MQTSAANSDQLYRA
-230 VESQVPSD
+230 VESQVATD

-253 RNVAGA
+253 GNVAGA
-259 RWLAARPHNFVHRP
+259 RWLAARPHRFTYRP
-273 ADPQRFYEMLLI
+273 AEPERFYDMLLV
-285 LARAAWADRN
+285 LARAAWAAGN
-295 YAQAYDIA
+295 YQQAYDIA
-303 RQVDDALP
+303 RQVDDSLP
-311 AGADVSL
+311 AGVDVTL
-318 QPYGVRDDYTSLTWT
+318 QPYGVRDNYTSLTWL

-340 GLNRYASAIP
+340 GLRRYADAARE
-350 MFVKYS
+350 FVKYS

-367 GLYWA
+367 GYYWA
-372 GRAAL
+372 GRSLLFANR
-377 HAGRAAEA
+377 AGEA
-385 NGYFQQAAAY
+385 NAYFQQAAAY

-408 GRPVPAPGGLPQML
+408 GRPVPAPGGTPTML
-422 VTDAQRTAFHQKR
+422 ATDAQGSAFQQKR

-455 VRALAESLDS
+455 VRALAESLDTE
-465 QADRVLAA
+465 ADRVLAV
-473 ELSQAIG
+473 EFSQQIY
-480 RQDLAVWT
+480 RPDLAVWT

-499 YMRVAFPTHYNSVPG
+499 YVRSAFPTHQSQVPG

-534 AISHAGARGL
+534 AVSWAGARGL

-549 GTAREQAGKMGIAYD
+549 GTAREQAGKMGLAYD
-564 YSRLTTDPGYNVSLG
+564 YSRLTTDPSYNVSLG
-579 SAYYARMLNM
+579 SAYYARLLNT

-611 VRAHGDPRRP
+611 VRAYGDPRQP
-621 GTDVIRWI
+621 GADVVRWI

-656 QIAGT
+656 QMASG